1 MSHENESGDE
11 QWPTS
16 ITDDEKADWVQEILD
31 FFTSQSEVYS
41 SRAGY
46 GVDLVPNA
54 SDVAFAL
61 VDDRVSVAE
70 LTAMILSPN
79 ASPHLDA
86 YFEKRDLPRL
96 IRAVEMSRG
105 KKRDRDV
112 NANTFNPKRLCKE
125 KTFGDY
131 DAVSLTNHPFLHRFR
146 RWHEQECSSW
156 RLKSTK
162 KAFRRA
168 IGLTA
173 PHALALLNS
182 NRNANLRSLFSHA
195 YLASL
200 CGLTTD
206 LFKYGNAGLVLIYLD
221 VPAFDEIA
229 DKYIAKAGKLKTHRA
244 EMNKEWK
251 AAALKEI
258 QSRKKNDKAVKFM
271 LHWSSDFF
279 EANKILDKF
288 DLID

>member
-1 MSHENESGDE
+1 MSFQDESGDE
-11 QWPTS
+11 QWPTT
-16 ITDDEKADWVQEILD
+16 ITEDQKAEWVQEILD
-31 FFTSQSEVYS
+31 FFTSHSESYS
-41 SRAGY
+41 SCVGFS
-46 GVDLVPNA
+46 VDLVPNA

-61 VDDRVSVAE
+61 VDDRISVTE
-70 LTAMILSPN
+70 LKEMISSPI
-79 ASPHLDA
+79 ASQHLDA

-96 IRAVEMSRG
+96 IRAVEIRRG
-105 KKRDRDV
+105 KKRDRSEDG
-112 NANTFNPKRLCKE
+112 NTFNPKRLCKNNV
-125 KTFGDY
+125 FGDY

-146 RWHEQECSSW
+146 QWHEQECSSW
-156 RLKSTK
+156 KLKSTK

-195 YLASL
+195 YLATL

-221 VPAFDEIA
+221 VPLFDKIA
-229 DKYIAKAGKLKTHRA
+229 DKYIAKGGKLKTHRSA
-244 EMNKEWK
+244 MNKDWK
-251 AAALKEI
+251 SAALKEI
-258 QSRKKNDKAVKFM
+258 ESRKKNDKAVKFM

-279 EANKILDKF
+279 DANKILDKF